1 MNSNDDNF
9 NKIFLDHITSYWDVL
24 GKKNSETIIIPV
36 LSKIVEDKIGKR
48 IYFLKMLKDFLVFLK
63 QIGHDGIIIIKTN
76 ILNIIEELYFFK

>member
-36 LSKIVEDKIGKR
+36 PSKIVEDKIGKR
-48 IYFLKMLKDFLVFLK
+48 IYFLKMLKDF
-63 QIGHDGIIIIKTN
+63 IGHDGIIIIKTN